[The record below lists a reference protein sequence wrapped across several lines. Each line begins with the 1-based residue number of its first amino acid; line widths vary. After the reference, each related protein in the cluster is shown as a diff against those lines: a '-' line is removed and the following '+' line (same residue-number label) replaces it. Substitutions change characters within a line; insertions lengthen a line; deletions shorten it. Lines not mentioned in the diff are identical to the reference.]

1 MSRYFIDR
9 PIFAWVI
16 AIVMMLAGALAIR
29 SLAVAQFP
37 EIAAPAVQIATS
49 YPGANAQT
57 LESTTTQVIEQQ
69 LKGID
74 HLRYFAS
81 SSDGAGN
88 LTITLTFE
96 QGTDPDIA
104 QVQVQNK
111 LSQATPLLPQEV
123 QQQGLR
129 VTKSTS
135 TFLMVMAVYADDGIH
150 DQQDAG
156 DFIASSLQDPI
167 SRVNGVGDTQLLG
180 AQYSMRVWLDPFKM
194 ANLGVTATDV
204 TAAIQAQNA
213 QVSAGQIGA
222 SPSPKGQALNATITA
237 QSRLRTAEQ
246 FRQIML
252 RNNTDG
258 SVVRLADVARVDMGA
273 ENYSFGAKLN
283 GHPAAGFGIK
293 LAPGAN
299 ALDTVD
305 GVKTKIDQLSKNF
318 PSWVKYKF
326 PVDNSTYVKLSVEQV
341 IHTLVEAVVLV
352 FFVMFLFLQNWRAT
366 LIPTIA
372 VPVVLLGSLAVL
384 DLAGFTINT
393 LTLFGMVLAI
403 GLLVDDAIVVVEN
416 VERLI
421 QTEGLSPKEAA
432 RRSMDEI
439 SGALIGIGLVLSA
452 VFLPMAFFGGST
464 GVIFRQFSITIVSSM
479 VLSVIVALVL
489 TPALCSTILKG
500 ASDGHGHGSG
510 LAGGK
515 QTGIAGVF
523 NRFFHWFNTTF
534 DRGVERYGKA
544 VDKVERNWGRT
555 MLVYALIVA
564 GMAFIFLRLPGGFL
578 PDEDQGL
585 LINQVSLPAG
595 TTMEETE
602 RTLAR
607 VRDHYLKDEKANV
620 ADVFTISGFG
630 FVGQGENVGLAFVRM
645 KDWSERKGKDN
656 TVSAIALRANM
667 AFQKITSG
675 MAIAFAPPAVQEL
688 GNATGFE
695 FQLVDNGGLGHDK
708 MLEARNQLLGMA
720 MADKR
725 LAQVR
730 PNGLEDTPQLKLNV
744 DQAAAGALGIAQADI
759 NSTISTAMGS
769 TYVNDFIDRDR
780 VKKVFV
786 QADGQFRTKPES
798 IGQFYVRG
806 SSGVMAPISSFAT
819 TEWTYGPAK
828 LERFNGVSS
837 LQIMGA
843 PAPGVST
850 GEAMNAIEEMATKLP
865 AGVGLEW
872 SGISYEEKTSGG
884 QAPALY
890 ALSMLIV
897 FLCLAALYESWSV
910 PIAVMLVVPLGV
922 LGAVIAARL
931 VGLSNDIYLQVGL
944 ITTIGVSAKNAI
956 LIVEFAEEKMR
967 DGLSPVQAALEAGK
981 LRLRPILMTS
991 FAFIFGVLP
1000 LALSTGA
1007 GAGGQNAIG
1016 WAVVGG
1022 MLSATV
1028 LAIFFVPVFFTVVK
1042 RLFREHHGKEEHGD
1056 ESNDLDGKASAEPQE
1071 A

>member
-1 MSRYFIDR
+1 MARYFIDR

-16 AIVMMLAGALAIR
+16 AIVIMLAGLLALR

-37 EIAAPAVQIATS
+37 EIAPPAVTISAS
-49 YPGANAQT
+49 YPGANAET
-57 LESTTTQVIEQQ
+57 LESTTTQIIEQQ

-74 HLRYFAS
+74 HLRYFSS
-81 SSDGAGN
+81 SSDSAGN
-88 LTITLTFE
+88 LSITLTFE
-96 QGTDPDIA
+96 QGTDADIA

-111 LSQATPLLPQEV
+111 LAQATPLLPQEV

-129 VTKSTS
+129 VTKSTA

-156 DFIASSLQDPI
+156 DFVASTLQDPI

-180 AQYSMRVWLDPFKM
+180 AQYAMRIWLDPYKM
-194 ANLGVTATDV
+194 ANLGITTGDV
-204 TAAIQAQNA
+204 KSAIRAQNA
-213 QVSAGQIGA
+213 QVSAGQIGGT
-222 SPSPKGQALNATITA
+222 PSPGGQALNATVTA
-237 QSRLRTAEQ
+237 QSRLKTPEQ

-252 RNNTDG
+252 RNNSDG
-258 SVVRLADVARVDMGA
+258 SVVHLSDVARVELGA
-273 ENYSFGAKLN
+273 ESYSFGAKFN

-299 ALDTVD
+299 ALDTVES
-305 GVKTKIDQLSKNF
+305 VKSRIDELSRTF
-318 PSWVKYKF
+318 PGWVKYDF
-326 PVDNSTYVKLSVEQV
+326 PVDNSTFVKLSVDQV
-341 IHTLVEAVVLV
+341 IHTLFEAVLLV
-352 FFVMFLFLQNWRAT
+352 FVVMFLFLQNWRAT

-372 VPVVLLGSLAVL
+372 VPVVLLGSLAIL
-384 DLAGFTINT
+384 YAAGFTINT

-416 VERLI
+416 VERII
-421 QTEGLSPKEAA
+421 QEEGLSPREAA
-432 RRSMDEI
+432 KKSMDEI

-479 VLSVIVALVL
+479 VLSVLVALIL
-489 TPALCSTILKG
+489 TPALCATILQPKG
-500 ASDGHGHGSG
+500 HSHIWTGFFGSRFG
-510 LAGGK
+510 
-515 QTGIAGVF
+515 
-523 NRFFHWFNTTF
+523 RFFDWFNASF
-534 DRGVERYGKA
+534 DRNIVRYGRT
-544 VDKVERNWGRT
+544 VEKVERRWGRT
-555 MLVYALIVA
+555 MLLYALITL
-564 GMAFIFLRLPGGFL
+564 GMGLIFLRLPGGFL
-578 PDEDQGL
+578 PDEDQGII
-585 LINQVSLPAG
+585 INQVSLPTG
-595 TTMEETE
+595 STIEETE
-602 RTLAR
+602 RTLAK
-607 VRDHYLKDEKANV
+607 VRDHYLVDEKKNV
-620 ADVFTISGFG
+620 SAVFSISGFG
-630 FVGQGENVGLAFVRM
+630 FVGQGQNVGIVFARM

-656 TVSAIALRANM
+656 GVAAIAQRANM
-667 AFQKITSG
+667 AFHKISSG
-675 MAIAFAPPAVQEL
+675 MAIAFVPPSVQEL
-688 GNATGFE
+688 GNATGFD
-695 FQLVDNGGLGHDK
+695 FQLVDRGNLGHAK

-759 NSTISTAMGS
+759 NDTIATAMGS
-769 TYVNDFIDRDR
+769 SYVNDFIDRDR
-780 VKKVFV
+780 VKRVFV
-786 QADGQFRTKPES
+786 QADAPFRTKPES
-798 IGQFYVRG
+798 IGALHVRG

-828 LERFNGVSS
+828 LERFNGVPSM
-837 LQIMGA
+837 QIMGA

-850 GEAMNAIEEMATKLP
+850 GSAMKAMEELAAKLP
-865 AGVGLEW
+865 AGVGYEW
-872 SGISYEEKTSGG
+872 NGISYEEKTSGG

-922 LGAVIAARL
+922 LGAVIAAAL
-931 VGLSNDIYLQVGL
+931 VGLNNDIYLQVGL

-967 DGLSPVQAALEAGK
+967 EGLSPAKAALEAGK

-991 FAFIFGVLP
+991 FAFVFGVLP
-1000 LALSTGA
+1000 LAVAKGA

-1022 MLSATV
+1022 MLSATI
-1028 LAIFFVPVFFTVVK
+1028 LAVFFVPVFFTVVK
-1042 RLFREHHGKEEHGD
+1042 RLFREHHGKDRAGHEGGAR
-1056 ESNDLDGKASAEPQE
+1056 LAPQE

>member
-16 AIVMMLAGALAIR
+16 AIVMMLAGVLAIR

-37 EIAAPAVQIATS
+37 EIAAPAVQIVTS
-49 YPGANAQT
+49 YPGANAET

-204 TAAIQAQNA
+204 TAAIKAQNA

-222 SPSPKGQALNATITA
+222 SPSPQGQALNATITA

-252 RNNTDG
+252 RNNPDG
-258 SVVRLADVARVDMGA
+258 SVVHLSDVARVEMGA

-305 GVKTKIDQLSKNF
+305 AVKTQIDQLSKNF

-352 FFVMFLFLQNWRAT
+352 FIVMFLFLQNWRAT

-384 DLAGFTINT
+384 ELAGFTINT

-439 SGALIGIGLVLSA
+439 SGALVGIGLVLSA

-479 VLSVIVALVL
+479 VLSVIVALIL
-489 TPALCSTILKG
+489 TPALCATILK
-500 ASDGHGHGSG
+500 ASPGGHGHGAG
-510 LAGGK
+510 LAEGK
-515 QTGIAGVF
+515 QTGIAGLF

-534 DRGVERYGKA
+534 DRGVERYGKT

-555 MLVYALIVA
+555 MLVYAVIVA

-578 PDEDQGL
+578 PDEDQGI

-595 TTMEETE
+595 TTIEETE

-656 TVSAIALRANM
+656 TVSAIALRANK
-667 AFQKITSG
+667 AFQKISAG

-695 FQLVDNGGLGHDK
+695 FQLVDRGGIGHQK

-720 MADKR
+720 GADKR

-730 PNGLEDTPQLKLNV
+730 PNGLEDTPQLKLDV
-744 DQAAAGALGIAQADI
+744 DQAAAGALGIAQSDI

-780 VKKVFV
+780 VKRVFV
-786 QADGQFRTKPES
+786 QADGQFRSKPES
-798 IGQFYVRG
+798 IGQFFVRG
-806 SSGVMAPISSFAT
+806 SSGVMAPISSFAR

-850 GEAMNAIEEMATKLP
+850 GDAMKVIEEMASKLP

-922 LGAVIAARL
+922 LGAVIAATL
-931 VGLSNDIYLQVGL
+931 VGLNNDIYLQVGL

-967 DGLSPVQAALEAGK
+967 DGLPPVQAALEAGK

-1000 LALSTGA
+1000 LAVSTGA

-1022 MLSATV
+1022 MISATI

-1042 RLFREHHGKEEHGD
+1042 RLFREQHGKGKGD
-1056 ESNDLDGKASAEPQE
+1056 RANEGEASAEPQE

>member
-16 AIVMMLAGALAIR
+16 AIVMMLAGILAIR

-37 EIAAPAVQIATS
+37 EIAAPAVQISTS
-49 YPGANAQT
+49 YPGANAET

-74 HLRYFAS
+74 HLRYFSS
-81 SSDGAGN
+81 SSDGAGR

-111 LSQATPLLPQEV
+111 LAQATPLLPQEV

-129 VTKSTS
+129 VTKSS
-135 TFLMVMAVYADDGIH
+135 ATFLMVMAIYSDDGIH

-167 SRVNGVGDTQLLG
+167 SRVNGVGDTQILG
-180 AQYSMRVWLDPFKM
+180 AQYAMRVWLDPTKM
-194 ANLGVTATDV
+194 ASLGVTATDV
-204 TAAIQAQNA
+204 TTAIRAQNA
-213 QVSAGQIGA
+213 QVSAGQVGA

-252 RNNTDG
+252 RNNPDG
-258 SVVRLADVARVDMGA
+258 SVVHLSDVARVELGA

-283 GHPAAGFGIK
+283 SHPAAGLGIK

-305 GVKTKIDQLSKNF
+305 GVKTKIDQLSKDF

-326 PVDNSTYVKLSVEQV
+326 PVDNSTYVRLSVEQV
-341 IHTLVEAVVLV
+341 VHTLVEAVVLV
-352 FFVMFLFLQNWRAT
+352 FLVMFLFLQNWRAT

-372 VPVVLLGSLAVL
+372 VPVVLLGSLAIL
-384 DLAGFTINT
+384 QLAGFTINT
-393 LTLFGMVLAI
+393 LTLFAMVLAI

-439 SGALIGIGLVLSA
+439 SGALVGIGLVLSA

-479 VLSVIVALVL
+479 VLSVLVALIL
-489 TPALCSTILKG
+489 TPALCATILKP
-500 ASDGHGHGSG
+500 AKDGHGYGE
-510 LAGGK
+510 GK
-515 QTGIAGVF
+515 QTGIVGLF
-523 NRFFHWFNTTF
+523 NRFFAWFNDMF
-534 DRGVERYGKA
+534 DRGVGRYGRT
-544 VDKVERNWGRT
+544 VEKVERRWVRT
-555 MLVYALIVA
+555 MLVYAAIVI
-564 GMAFIFLRLPGGFL
+564 GMGVIFLRLPGGFL
-578 PDEDQGL
+578 PDEDLGI
-585 LINQVSLPAG
+585 LINQVSMPAG
-595 TTMEETE
+595 TTLEETE
-602 RTLAR
+602 RTLTR
-607 VRDHYLKDEKANV
+607 VRNYYVKNEKANV

-656 TVSAIALRANM
+656 AVIAIAQRANM
-667 AFQKITSG
+667 AFHKISSG
-675 MAIAFAPPAVQEL
+675 IVIAFAPPAVQEL

-695 FQLVDNGGLGHDK
+695 FQLVDRGGLGHQK

-720 MADKR
+720 AGDER

-730 PNGLEDTPQLKLNV
+730 PNGLEDTPQLKLDV
-744 DQAAAGALGIAQADI
+744 DQAAAGALGIAQSDVNA
-759 NSTISTAMGS
+759 TISTAMGG

-786 QADGQFRTKPES
+786 QADGQFRSTPDA
-798 IGQFYVRG
+798 IGAFFVRG
-806 SSGVMAPISSFAT
+806 NSGVMAPISSFGR

-837 LQIMGA
+837 MQIMGA
-843 PAPGVST
+843 PASGVST
-850 GEAMNAIEEMATKLP
+850 GEAMKVVEQLASKLP

-910 PIAVMLVVPLGV
+910 PIAVILVVPLGV
-922 LGAVIAARL
+922 LGAVIAAAL
-931 VGLSNDIYLQVGL
+931 VGLNNDIYLQVGL

-1022 MLSATV
+1022 MISATI

-1042 RLFREHHGKEEHGD
+1042 RLFREHHGKGGA
-1056 ESNDLDGKASAEPQE
+1056 NVDGEAPAAPQE